1 MRLYLFIF
9 LSLLLS
15 SAGFSAPR
23 QIDIDDSE
31 MDDLVYDGIDVSSY
45 QKDIDWSATSHDS
58 KIKFV
63 YVKATEGATL
73 TSRHY
78 RINIEH
84 ARRHGVRVGSYHFLR
99 TTSTIKDQFE
109 NFTRAVKKSE
119 QDLVPLIDVETKR
132 GWTPQQLRDSVK
144 AFADLLEDYYGCRPM
159 IYTSSSFFNSYLAST
174 FSGYPLFIARYAT
187 SEPQL
192 TNGAKWILWQFS
204 DRGQIQGI
212 DAHVDL
218 CRFNKGYT
226 VNDILM
232 RGKRIR
238 PQRRS
243 RSIVEEVEAVKSV
256 PKIGNSSADNG
267 KKLSKKE
274 KKELEKKLKEQEEA
288 QKRAQELAKE
298 RAKKQDKLNKENQER
313 QRELQKELQ
322 KKRAEEKKQQEKLE
336 KQKQEKARKDSL
348 KAALDAANKS
358 NGAQTTKSGSKKL
371 NQSSAD
377 NSDRNYPTRKRGN

>member
-15 SAGFSAPR
+15 STCFATPR

-31 MDDLVYDGIDVSSY
+31 MDDLSYDGIDVSSY

-78 RINIEH
+78 RINIEN

-99 TTSTIKDQFE
+99 TTSTIKDQFD

-119 QDLVPLIDVETKR
+119 QDLVPLLDVETKR

-159 IYTSSSFFNSYLAST
+159 IYTSSSFFNNYLASE

-192 TNGAKWILWQFS
+192 TNNAKWILWQFS
-204 DRGQIQGI
+204 DRGRIQGI
-212 DAHVDL
+212 DANVDL
-218 CRFNKGYT
+218 CRFNKGYS

-232 RGKRIR
+232 RGKKIK
-238 PQRRS
+238 PQRRT
-243 RSIVEEVEAVKSV
+243 RNIVDEIETEKPA
-256 PKIGNSSADNG
+256 PKISNSSADNG

-288 QKRAQELAKE
+288 QKRAKELAKE
-298 RAKKQDKLNKENQER
+298 RAKKQEKLNKENQEH

-322 KKRAEEKKQQEKLE
+322 KKRDEEKKQQEKLN
-336 KQKQEKARKDSL
+336 KQRQEKARKDSL
-348 KAALDAANKS
+348 KAALNAANKS
-358 NGAQTTKSGSKKL
+358 NAANSSKQNKKL

-377 NSDRNYPTRKRGN
+377 NSEDNYPTRKRPK

>member
-1 MRLYLFIF
+1 MPQALWNKGVWAALALGY
-9 LSLLLS
+9 
-15 SAGFSAPR
+15 
-23 QIDIDDSE
+23 
-31 MDDLVYDGIDVSSY
+31 
-45 QKDIDWSATSHDS
+45 
-58 KIKFV
+58 
-63 YVKATEGATL
+63 
-73 TSRHY
+73 
-78 RINIEH
+78 
-84 ARRHGVRVGSYHFLR
+84 HGYHSYHFLR

-322 KKRAEEKKQQEKLE
+322 
-336 KQKQEKARKDSL
+336 RK
-348 KAALDAANKS
+348 
-358 NGAQTTKSGSKKL
+358 
-371 NQSSAD
+371 
-377 NSDRNYPTRKRGN
+377 